1 MKKRCGKYKMKTQT
15 ELLVEEKQ
23 TILEI
28 KETLNEININYTL
41 KTKRLVSLKTQRQI
55 TIENKMD
62 REKNTETTKQKQYSC
77 GTTLSRIIY
86 LRRSV

>member
-23 TILEI
+23 IILEI

-41 KTKRLVSLKTQRQI
+41 KTKRLVSLKTQR
-55 TIENKMD
+55 
-62 REKNTETTKQKQYSC
+62 
-77 GTTLSRIIY
+77 
-86 LRRSV
+86 